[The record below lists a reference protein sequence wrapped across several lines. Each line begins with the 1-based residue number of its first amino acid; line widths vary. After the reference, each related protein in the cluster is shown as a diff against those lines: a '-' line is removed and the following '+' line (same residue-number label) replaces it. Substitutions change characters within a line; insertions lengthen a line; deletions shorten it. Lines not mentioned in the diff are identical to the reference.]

1 MKYLIT
7 ESQLDNIIFKFL
19 DLKKFI
25 LIEKKN
31 SIYFVKS
38 EGDEYGLI
46 KYDKD
51 NGWCTI
57 RRKLVRDISITFSLD
72 NFDSEEVIGKWVE
85 NTLQMKVVSTFQ
97 SLIASV
103 LRIPSNQ

>member
-7 ESQLDNIIFKFL
+7 ESQLDNVIFKYL
-19 DLKKFI
+19 DSKRFTQ
-25 LIEKKN
+25 IEKGN

-38 EGDEYGLI
+38 EGNVYGLI

-57 RRKLVRDISITFSLD
+57 RRRLIDEISRFFSLG
-72 NFDSEEVIGKWVE
+72 NFDSEEIIGKWVE
-85 NTLQMKVVSTFQ
+85 NTLNMRVVSTFQ
-97 SLIASV
+97 TIVGSV
-103 LRIPSNQ
+103 LRIPSN